1 MRLTSLLAFLISF
14 TLTLSALIYAR
25 PAQEEVDIP
34 SYVRGSKQLS
44 GSALR

>member
-1 MRLTSLLAFLISF
+1 MKITSILAFLISF
-14 TLTLSALIYAR
+14 TLTLAALIYAL

>member
-1 MRLTSLLAFLISF
+1 MKITKFLAFLVSF
-14 TLTLSALIYAR
+14 TLTLAALIYAL

-44 GSALR
+44 GSALQ

>member
-1 MRLTSLLAFLISF
+1 MKLTSLLSFLISF
-14 TLTLSALIYAR
+14 ALTLAALLYAPPER
-25 PAQEEVDIP
+25 EEVDIH

>member
-1 MRLTSLLAFLISF
+1 MKITSFLAFIASF
-14 TLTLSALIYAR
+14 LLTLAALIYAL

-34 SYVRGSKQLS
+34 SYVRGSKQLT